1 MILSIKNNIF
11 TLSDD
16 NNKDCIN
23 LPLLFTY
30 TNAYYIGKF
39 ASREEFDNFIRENKT
54 KLGLVFDKNGHIILF
69 KRKQKPPQHVTKL
82 AVGKNGF
89 WQAYGSAW
97 TDRNGQEVHGWDFK
111 RNTFIRVAIENK
123 EVLSTLFNTTVDK
136 FYDIEPLKLKINED

>member
-1 MILSIKNNIF
+1 MILSIKNNNF

-16 NNKDCIN
+16 KNKDCIN
-23 LPLLFTY
+23 LPISFNY

-54 KLGLVFDKNGHIILF
+54 KLGIVFDQNGYIILF
-69 KRKQKPPQHVTKL
+69 KRHRKNPERVTKL

-97 TDRNGQEVHGWDFK
+97 TDRNGQEVKGWNFK
-111 RNTFIRVAIENK
+111 RDTFIRVAIEQK
-123 EVLSTLFNTTVDK
+123 DIVAKLFNTTVDK
-136 FYDIEPLKLKINED
+136 LYEVEPLNLTINED

>member
-16 NNKDCIN
+16 KRIVNTNISLVFN
-23 LPLLFTY
+23 Y
-30 TNAYYIGKF
+30 TNAYYIGKY

-54 KLGLVFDKNGHIILF
+54 KLGLVFDKNGHIILY
-69 KRKQKPPQHVTKL
+69 KRRQKQPQHVTKL
-82 AVGKNGF
+82 AVGKNSF

-97 TDRNGQEVHGWDFK
+97 IDKNGQEVYGWDFK

-123 EVLSTLFNTTVDK
+123 ESLSTIFNTPVDK
-136 FYDIEPLKLKINED
+136 LYDIEPLKLEINED

>member
-1 MILSIKNNIF
+1 MILTIKNNNF

-16 NNKDCIN
+16 KNKDCIN

-69 KRKQKPPQHVTKL
+69 KRRQKPPQHVTKL

-136 FYDIEPLKLKINED
+136 LYDIEPLKLKINED

>member
-1 MILSIKNNIF
+1 MILSIKNNNF

-16 NNKDCIN
+16 NNKDCII

-69 KRKQKPPQHVTKL
+69 KRRQKPPQHVTKL

-123 EVLSTLFNTTVDK
+123 EVLSTLLNTTVDK
-136 FYDIEPLKLKINED
+136 LYDIEPLKLKINED

>member
-1 MILSIKNNIF
+1 MILTIKNNNF

-16 NNKDCIN
+16 KNKDCIN

-39 ASREEFDNFIRENKT
+39 ASREEFDNFIKENKT

-69 KRKQKPPQHVTKL
+69 KRRQKPPQHVTKL

-136 FYDIEPLKLKINED
+136 LYDIEPLKLKINED

>member
-11 TLSDD
+11 TLLDD

-23 LPLLFTY
+23 LQISFNY

-39 ASREEFDNFIRENKT
+39 ASREEFDIFIRENKT
-54 KLGLVFDKNGHIILF
+54 KLGLVFDKNGHFILY
-69 KRKQKPPQHVTKL
+69 KRRQKPPQHVTKL

-136 FYDIEPLKLKINED
+136 LYDIEPLKIKINED

>member
-1 MILSIKNNIF
+1 MILTIKNNNF

-39 ASREEFDNFIRENKT
+39 ASREEFDIFIRENKT
-54 KLGLVFDKNGHIILF
+54 KLGLVFDKNGYIILF
-69 KRKQKPPQHVTKL
+69 KRRQKPPQHVTKL

-123 EVLSTLFNTTVDK
+123 EVLSALFNTTVDK
-136 FYDIEPLKLKINED
+136 LYDIEPLKLKINED

>member
-1 MILSIKNNIF
+1 MILTIKNDNF

-16 NNKDCIN
+16 KNKDCIN

-69 KRKQKPPQHVTKL
+69 KRRQKPPQHVTKL

-136 FYDIEPLKLKINED
+136 LYDIEPLKLKINED